1 MTDSVHSGKN
11 PDAAVDTG
19 VVWAQETYALVASS
33 LGVHE
38 IQFSTRV
45 INNKWAK
52 TAKKPSIAFST
63 FFAERQESMKYN
75 S

>member
-1 MTDSVHSGKN
+1 M
-11 PDAAVDTG
+11 G
-19 VVWAQETYALVASS
+19 VVWARETYTLVASS

-38 IQFSTRV
+38 IQFSTGV

-52 TAKKPSIAFST
+52 TARKPSTAFSM
-63 FFAERQESMKYN
+63 FFAERWETTKYN